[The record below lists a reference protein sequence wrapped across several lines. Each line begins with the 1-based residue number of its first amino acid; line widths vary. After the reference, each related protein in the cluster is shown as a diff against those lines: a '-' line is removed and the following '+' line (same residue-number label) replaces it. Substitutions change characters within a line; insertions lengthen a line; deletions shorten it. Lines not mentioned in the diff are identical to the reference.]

1 MENDS
6 VRTIGDS
13 TLVDMWLS
21 GKLRSISVSREA
33 IAEFQGLPR
42 GQAAAL
48 SDDERSQF
56 VRTHLTLI
64 ATAASA
70 GVKDNPDAETVSVET
85 GQLRREDSSRASE
98 RRAGGDRR
106 KGDRRK
112 RNVGPPTGVERR
124 RS

>member
-21 GKLRSISVSREA
+21 GKLRSVSVSREA

-42 GQAAAL
+42 GQAGSL

-70 GVKDNPDAETVSVET
+70 RVKDSPDAETVSIET

-98 RRAGGDRR
+98 RRGGGDRR

-112 RNVGPPTGVERR
+112 RNVGPPKGVERR